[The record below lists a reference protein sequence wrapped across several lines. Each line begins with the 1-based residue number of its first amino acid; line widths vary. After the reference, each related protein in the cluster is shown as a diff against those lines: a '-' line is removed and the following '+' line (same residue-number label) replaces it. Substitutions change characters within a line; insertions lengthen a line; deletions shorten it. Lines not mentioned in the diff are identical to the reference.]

1 VSVPLEPQP
10 TVVAL
15 IVPRARRVELDLHAL
30 WEYRQL
36 VFFLTWRDVKVRY
49 KQTVLGASW
58 AILQPLLATVVF
70 TIFLQHVGHVS
81 SEGLPYPLFSFVG
94 LLGWTYFAN
103 GLTNASNSLVLS
115 ASMIT
120 KVYFPRLALPIAAVA
135 GGLVDFLCAVVV
147 LVPLMAYYR
156 VVPSVRLALL
166 PAFLVLATFVAL
178 GAGFALSA
186 ASVRFRDVR
195 YVVPFAVQL
204 WMWSTP
210 VVYSAHLLHQ
220 PWRTLY
226 GLNPMV
232 SVVEGFRWAVL
243 SSGSLDAGML
253 AVSGATAL
261 LLLAAATLY
270 FRRIEDT
277 FADVI

>member
-1 VSVPLEPQP
+1 MILR
-10 TVVAL
+10 
-15 IVPRARRVELDLHAL
+15 IVPPARGVDLDLRSL
-30 WEYRQL
+30 WNYRQL
-36 VFFLTWRDVKVRY
+36 LFFLAWRDVKVRY

-58 AILQPLLATVVF
+58 AVLQPVLATVVF

-81 SEGLPYPLFSFVG
+81 SEGVPYPLFSFVG

-120 KVYFPRLALPIAAVA
+120 KVYFPRLALPIAAVV
-135 GGLVDFLCAVVV
+135 GGVVDFLCGLVV
-147 LVPLMAYYR
+147 LFPLMAYYG
-156 VVPSVRLALL
+156 VVPSARFALL
-166 PAFLVLATFVAL
+166 PVFLVLATAVAL
-178 GAGFALSA
+178 GSGFALSA

-210 VVYSAHLLHQ
+210 VVYSARSLGQ

-232 SVVEGFRWAVL
+232 GVVEGFRWTVL

-261 LLLAAATLY
+261 LLLGAGMLY
-270 FRRIEDT
+270 FRRVEDT